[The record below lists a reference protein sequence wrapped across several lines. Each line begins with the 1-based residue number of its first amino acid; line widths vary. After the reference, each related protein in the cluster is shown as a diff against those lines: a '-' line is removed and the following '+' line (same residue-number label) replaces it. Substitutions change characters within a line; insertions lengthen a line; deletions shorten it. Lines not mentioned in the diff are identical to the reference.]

1 MYSCQSVCSRP
12 AAFSC
17 YLHDVGRHQLLDPD
31 QEKSLCLA
39 MSQGD
44 MRARQSMIEG
54 NLRLVIRIAKRYQR
68 NSMCLDDLV
77 SEGNIGLM
85 RATAKFNPD
94 LGYRFSTYATH
105 WINEAIR
112 RSIMNQARLVRLP
125 VHVAKKLNVYLA
137 AQRRMSQRSYRNPRA
152 EDIALATGDSVG
164 CVRELMVWQ
173 ENPSSLQIPSENG
186 HGSWQDSLADDS
198 ALSPDE
204 HVEQSDLMFN
214 LQRLIAQLKP
224 REQQILCARFGM
236 GARKAEETLDNIAR
250 EIGVTRERI
259 RQIQLHILQQLKA
272 WLMEAG
278 YDATC
283 LASLEKR

>member
-1 MYSCQSVCSRP
+1 MDSCQPACSRP

-17 YLHDVGRHQLLDPD
+17 YLNDVGRHQLLDPE
-31 QEKSLCLA
+31 QEKALCLA
-39 MSQGD
+39 MSRGD
-44 MRARQSMIEG
+44 RQARQSMIEG

-68 NSMCLDDLV
+68 NNLSLDDLV

-94 LGYRFSTYATH
+94 LGYRFSTYASY

-125 VHVAKKLNVYLA
+125 VHVAKRLNVYLA

-173 ENPSSLQIPSENG
+173 ESPGSLQIPSENG
-186 HGSWQDSLADDS
+186 HGTWQDSLVDDNS
-198 ALSPDE
+198 LNPAEIAEKND
-204 HVEQSDLMFN
+204 MTFN
-214 LQRLIAQLKP
+214 LHRLIAQLKP
-224 REQQILCARFGM
+224 REQQILCSRFGM
-236 GARKAEETLDNIAR
+236 GSRDKEATLDNIAR

-259 RQIQLHILQQLKA
+259 RQIQLHILQQLKV
-272 WLMEAG
+272 WLIEAG
-278 YDATC
+278 YDSSC
-283 LASLEKR
+283 LTSPS

>member
-1 MYSCQSVCSRP
+1 MNSCQPACSRP

-17 YLHDVGRHQLLDPD
+17 YLNDVGRHQLLDPE
-31 QEKSLCLA
+31 QEKTLCLA
-39 MSQGD
+39 MSRGD
-44 MRARQSMIEG
+44 MQARQSMIEG

-68 NSMCLDDLV
+68 NNLSLDDLV

-125 VHVAKKLNVYLA
+125 VHVAKRLNVYLA

-164 CVRELMVWQ
+164 CIRELMVWQ

-186 HGSWQDSLADDS
+186 HGTWQDSLVDDNS
-198 ALSPDE
+198 LNPAE
-204 HVEQSDLMFN
+204 IAEKNDLMFN

-224 REQQILCARFGM
+224 REQQILCSRFGM
-236 GARKAEETLDNIAR
+236 GSRDKEATLDNIAR

-259 RQIQLHILQQLKA
+259 RQIQLHILQQLKV

-278 YDATC
+278 YDASC
-283 LASLEKR
+283 LTSPS